1 MTDRLSSYGYAFQI
15 KVITGLLVDR
25 GFLQQISDIMIPS
38 YFESDAN
45 NWIVETILEYFNE
58 YKASPTLEVMK
69 VKLEKVEHELL
80 KTQVVEHLKD
90 AWKYTEATDLQY
102 IKDQALDFC
111 KNQEIKRAIL
121 ASVELL
127 KNGDYEGIKHAVDDA
142 LKAGADK
149 DIGHDYMIE
158 IDERYTDAVRDVQP
172 TPWDVI
178 NELTDGGL
186 GKGELGVMVAPAG
199 IGKSWALMNVGA
211 DLIKKGK
218 TVVHY
223 TLELNE
229 AYVGLRYDSVI
240 TGIANQNLKHYKE
253 DIKEQLSKIK
263 GELII
268 KHYPTKSVGVMGIR
282 AHIEKCIMQGK
293 KPDVVIVDYADLLRG
308 HGQEKRHELEGIYE
322 DLRGMAGEYEIPV
335 WTASQAN
342 RSALEEDVID
352 ASKISESYG
361 KVMVADFVLSLS
373 RKVAD
378 KLAGT
383 GRWHVIK
390 NRFGP
395 DGITLPS
402 KMNTSNGQFHIY
414 AETSI
419 GGKDT
424 QKQMDGG
431 NELTRKLL
439 ARKYQEISHDAS
451 MVDKGSMLDG
461 FE

>member
-15 KVITGLLVDR
+15 KVITALLVDKS
-25 GFLQQISDIMIPS
+25 FLEQISDIMLSS

-45 NWIVETILEYFNE
+45 SWIIDTILEYHKE
-58 YKASPTLEVMK
+58 YKSSPTLEVMK
-69 VKLEKVEHELL
+69 VKLEKVDHDIL
-80 KTQVVEHLKD
+80 KEQIISHLKD
-90 AWKYTEATDLQY
+90 AWKYTESPDLEY
-102 IKDQALDFC
+102 IKDQAMDFC
-111 KNQEIKRAIL
+111 KNQEIKKAIL
-121 ASVELL
+121 SSVELL
-127 KNGDYEGIKHAVDDA
+127 KQGDYDGIKAKVDEA

-149 DIGHDYMIE
+149 DIGHDYMTQ
-158 IDERYTDAVRDVQP
+158 IDERYTEAVRDVQE
-172 TPWDVI
+172 TPWEVI
-178 NELTDGGL
+178 NELTDGGI

-211 DLIKKGK
+211 HLVKKGK
-218 TVVHY
+218 TVLHY

-240 TGIANQNLKHYKE
+240 TGIANQNLKHYQE
-253 DIKEQLSKIK
+253 DIKEQISKLT

-268 KHYPTKSVGVMGIR
+268 KHYPTKSVSVMGIR
-282 AHIEKCIMQGK
+282 AHVEKCIMQDK
-293 KPDVVIVDYADLLRG
+293 KPDVIIVDYADLLRG

-322 DLRGMAGEYEIPV
+322 DLRGMAGEYDIPV

-402 KMNTSNGQFHIY
+402 KMNTSNGQFHLY
-414 AETSI
+414 AETSV

-439 ARKYQEISHDAS
+439 SRKYQEIQNE
-451 MVDKGSMLDG
+451 G

>member
-15 KVITGLLVDR
+15 KVITALLVDKS
-25 GFLQQISDIMIPS
+25 FLQQISDIMLSS

-45 NWIVETILEYFNE
+45 QWIINTILDYHTE
-58 YKASPTLEVMK
+58 YKSSPTLEVMK
-69 VKLEKVEHELL
+69 VKLEKVEQDVL
-80 KTQVVEHLKD
+80 KEQIIAHLKD
-90 AWKYTEATDLQY
+90 AWKFTESPDLEY
-102 IKDQALDFC
+102 IKDQAMDFC
-111 KNQEIKRAIL
+111 KNQEIKKAIL
-121 ASVELL
+121 SSVDLL
-127 KNGDYEGIKHAVDDA
+127 KNGDYDGIKAKVDNA

-149 DIGHDYMIE
+149 DIGHDYMTS
-158 IDERYTDAVRDVQP
+158 IDERYTEAVRDVQE
-172 TPWDVI
+172 TPWEVI

-186 GKGELGVMVAPAG
+186 GRGELGVMVAPAG
-199 IGKSWALMNVGA
+199 IGKSWALMNIGA
-211 DLIKKGK
+211 NAVKKGK
-218 TVVHY
+218 TVLHY
-223 TLELNE
+223 TLELNQ

-240 TGIANQNLKHYKE
+240 TGIANQNLKHYQD
-253 DIKEQLSKIK
+253 DIKEQLEKLE

-268 KHYPTKSVGVMGIR
+268 KHYPTKSISVMGIR
-282 AHIEKCIMQGK
+282 AHVEKCIMQDK
-293 KPDVVIVDYADLLRG
+293 KPDVIIVDYADLLRG

-322 DLRGMAGEYEIPV
+322 DLRGMAGEYNIPV

-373 RKVAD
+373 RKVQD

-414 AETSI
+414 ADTSI
-419 GGKDT
+419 GGKET

-431 NELTRKLL
+431 NELARQLL
-439 ARKYQEISHDAS
+439 ARKYAETKNED
-451 MVDKGSMLDG
+451 

>member
-15 KVITGLLVDR
+15 KVITSLLVDKS
-25 GFLQQISDIMIPS
+25 FLQQISDILSPK

-45 NWIVETILEYFNE
+45 EWIVSTILEYQKE
-58 YKASPTLEVMK
+58 YNASPTLEVMK
-69 VKLEKVEHELL
+69 VKLEKVEHDVL
-80 KTQVVEHLKD
+80 KDQVVAHLKD
-90 AWKYTEATDLQY
+90 AWKYTDSTDLEY
-102 IKDQALDFC
+102 IKDQAMDFC
-111 KNQEIKRAIL
+111 KNQEIKKAIL
-121 ASVELL
+121 GSVELL
-127 KNGDYEGIKHAVDDA
+127 KHGQYDEIKATVDNA

-149 DIGHDYMIE
+149 NIGHDYMID
-158 IDERYTDAVRDVQP
+158 IDERYTEAVRFVQE
-172 TPWDVI
+172 TPWEVI

-211 DLIKKGK
+211 HLIKKGK

-240 TGIANQNLKHYKE
+240 TGIANQNLKHYQE
-253 DIKEQLSKIK
+253 DIKEQLSKLK

-268 KHYPTKSVGVMGIR
+268 KHYPTKSVSVMGIR
-282 AHIEKCIMQGK
+282 AHVEKCIMQDK
-293 KPDVVIVDYADLLRG
+293 KPDVIIVDYADLLRG

-352 ASKISESYG
+352 ASKVSESYG
-361 KVMVADFVLSLS
+361 KVMVADFILSLS
-373 RKVAD
+373 RKVQD

-402 KMNTSNGQFHIY
+402 KMNTSNGQFNIY
-414 AETSI
+414 TDTSV
-419 GGKDT
+419 GGRDT
-424 QKQMDGG
+424 QKQMDNG
-431 NELTRKLL
+431 NDMARQML
-439 ARKYQEISHDAS
+439 ARKYQETQSE
-451 MVDKGSMLDG
+451 G

>member
-1 MTDRLSSYGYAFQI
+1 M
-15 KVITGLLVDR
+15 
-25 GFLQQISDIMIPS
+25 LQAK

-45 NWIVETILEYFNE
+45 NWIVTTIQEYFEE
-58 YKASPTLEVMK
+58 YKSSPTLEVMK
-69 VKLEKVEHELL
+69 VKMEKIDNDVL
-80 KTQVVEHLKD
+80 KTQIVQHLKD
-90 AWKYTEATDLQY
+90 AWKFTEAQDLEY

-121 ASVELL
+121 QSVELL
-127 KNGDYEGIKHAVDDA
+127 KSGRYDEIKTNIDNAM
-142 LKAGADK
+142 KAGADK
-149 DIGHDYMIE
+149 DIGHDYMTSIE
-158 IDERYTDAVRDVQP
+158 ERYTAAVRDVQP
-172 TPWDVI
+172 TPWEVI

-199 IGKSWALMNVGA
+199 IGKSWALMNIGA
-211 DLIKKGK
+211 DAVKKGK
-218 TVVHY
+218 TVLHY

-240 TGIANQNLKHYKE
+240 TGIANQNLKHYQD
-253 DIKEQLSKIK
+253 DIKEQLEKIK

-268 KHYPTKSVGVMGIR
+268 KHYPTKTVSVMGIR
-282 AHIEKCIMQGK
+282 AHVEKCIMQDK
-293 KPDVVIVDYADLLRG
+293 KPDVIIVDYADLIRG

-352 ASKISESYG
+352 ASKVSESYG

-373 RKVAD
+373 RKIQD

-402 KMNTSNGQFHIY
+402 KMNLSNGQFNIY
-414 AETSI
+414 TDTSLQ
-419 GGKDT
+419 GQNT
-424 QKQMDGG
+424 QKQMDKGD
-431 NELTRKLL
+431 ELAKQLL
-439 ARKYQEISHDAS
+439 ARKYKETQNT
-451 MVDKGSMLDG
+451 G

>member
-15 KVITGLLVDR
+15 KVITALLTDKSY
-25 GFLQQISDIMIPS
+25 LQQISDMLQAK

-45 NWIVETILEYFNE
+45 NWIVTTIQEYFEE
-58 YKASPTLEVMK
+58 YKSSPTLEVMK
-69 VKLEKVEHELL
+69 VKMEKIDNDVL
-80 KTQVVEHLKD
+80 KTQIIQHLKD
-90 AWKYTEATDLQY
+90 AWKFTEAQDLEY

-121 ASVELL
+121 QSVELL
-127 KNGDYEGIKHAVDDA
+127 KSGRYDEIKTNIDNAM
-142 LKAGADK
+142 KAGADK
-149 DIGHDYMIE
+149 DIGHDYMTQME
-158 IDERYTDAVRDVQP
+158 ERYTDAVRFVQA

-178 NELTDGGL
+178 NELLDGGL

-199 IGKSWALMNVGA
+199 IGKSWALMNIGA
-211 DLIKKGK
+211 DAVKKGK
-218 TVVHY
+218 TVLHY

-240 TGIANQNLKHYKE
+240 TGIANQNLKHYQD
-253 DIKEQLSKIK
+253 DIKEQLEKLK

-268 KHYPTKSVGVMGIR
+268 KHYPTKTVSVMGIR
-282 AHIEKCIMQGK
+282 AHVEKCIMQDK
-293 KPDVVIVDYADLLRG
+293 KPDVIIVDYADLIRG

-342 RSALEEDVID
+342 RSALEEDIID

-373 RKVAD
+373 RKVQD
-378 KLAGT
+378 KLSGT

-395 DGITLPS
+395 DGITLQS
-402 KMNTSNGQFHIY
+402 KMNTSNGQFHLY
-414 AETSI
+414 AETSV
-419 GGKDT
+419 GGKET

-439 ARKYQEISHDAS
+439 ARKFQEISNE
-451 MVDKGSMLDG
+451 G

>member
-15 KVITGLLVDR
+15 KVITSLLVDKS
-25 GFLQQISDIMIPS
+25 FLQQISDIMLPS

-45 NWIVETILEYFNE
+45 SWIIETILEYHKE
-58 YKASPTLEVMK
+58 YKSSPTLEVMK
-69 VKLEKVEHELL
+69 VKLDKVDHEVL
-80 KTQVVEHLKD
+80 KEQIISHLKD
-90 AWKYTEATDLQY
+90 AWKYTESPDIEY
-102 IKDQALDFC
+102 IKDQAMDFC
-111 KNQEIKRAIL
+111 KNQEIKKAIL
-121 ASVELL
+121 SSVELL
-127 KNGDYEGIKHAVDDA
+127 KQGDYDGIKARVDGA

-149 DIGHDYMIE
+149 DIGHDYMTQ
-158 IDERYTDAVRDVQP
+158 IDVRYTESVRDVQS
-172 TPWDVI
+172 TPWEVI

-211 DLIKKGK
+211 HLVKQGK
-218 TVVHY
+218 TVLHY
-223 TLELNE
+223 TLELNQ

-240 TGIANQNLKHYKE
+240 TGIANQNLKHYQA
-253 DIKEQLSKIK
+253 DIKEQIEKLT

-268 KHYPTKSVGVMGIR
+268 KHYPTKSVSVMGIR
-282 AHIEKCIMQGK
+282 AHVEKCIMQDK
-293 KPDVVIVDYADLLRG
+293 KPDVIIVDYADLLRG

-322 DLRGMAGEYEIPV
+322 ELRGMAGEYDIPV

-402 KMNTSNGQFHIY
+402 KMNTSNGQFNIY
-414 AETSI
+414 TDTSI
-419 GGKDT
+419 QGQNT
-424 QKQMDGG
+424 QKQMDKGD
-431 NELTRKLL
+431 ELTKQLL
-439 ARKYQEISHDAS
+439 ARKYKETQIE
-451 MVDKGSMLDG
+451 G

>member
-1 MTDRLSSYGYAFQI
+1 MTDRLSDYGYAFQI

-25 GFLQQISDIMIPS
+25 SFLQQISDILSPK
-38 YFESDAN
+38 YFESEAN
-45 NWIVETILEYFNE
+45 NWIVSTILEYQTE
-58 YKASPTLEVMK
+58 YNASPTLEVMK
-69 VKLEKVEHELL
+69 VKLEKVDQDVL
-80 KTQVVEHLKD
+80 KDQIIAHLKD
-90 AWKYTEATDLQY
+90 AWKYTESSDLTY
-102 IKDQALDFC
+102 IKDQAMDFC
-111 KNQEIKRAIL
+111 KNQEIKKAIIG
-121 ASVELL
+121 SVELL
-127 KNGDYEGIKHAVDDA
+127 KQGDYDGIKAVVDEA

-149 DIGHDYMIE
+149 DIGHDYLTQ
-158 IDERYTDAVRDVQP
+158 IDERYTDSVRFVQE
-172 TPWDVI
+172 TPWEVI

-211 DLIKKGK
+211 HLVKKGK
-218 TVVHY
+218 TVIHY

-240 TGIANQNLKHYKE
+240 TGIANQNLKHYQE
-253 DIKEQLSKIK
+253 DVKAQLEGIT

-282 AHIEKCIMQGK
+282 SHVEKCIMQDK
-293 KPDVVIVDYADLLRG
+293 KPDCIIVDYADLLRG

-373 RKVAD
+373 RKIQD

-402 KMNTSNGQFHIY
+402 KMNTSNGQFNIY
-414 AETSI
+414 TDTSI
-419 GGKDT
+419 GGKET

-431 NELTRKLL
+431 DELARQMLS
-439 ARKYQEISHDAS
+439 RKYQETQSS
-451 MVDKGSMLDG
+451 G

>member
-1 MTDRLSSYGYAFQI
+1 
-15 KVITGLLVDR
+15 
-25 GFLQQISDIMIPS
+25 
-38 YFESDAN
+38 
-45 NWIVETILEYFNE
+45 
-58 YKASPTLEVMK
+58 MK
-69 VKLEKVEHELL
+69 VKIEAVEHDVL
-80 KTQVVEHLKD
+80 KQQIVDHLKD
-90 AWKYTEATDLQY
+90 AWKFTEASDLQF
-102 IKDQALDFC
+102 IKEQALDFC
-111 KNQEIKRAIL
+111 KNQEIKKAIL
-121 ASVELL
+121 SSVDLL
-127 KNGDYEGIKHAVDDA
+127 KNGRYDDIKAKIDDA
-142 LKAGADK
+142 LKAGGDK
-149 DIGHDYMIE
+149 DIGHDYMTSIE
-158 IDERYTDAVRDVQP
+158 ERYTDAVRDTKE
-172 TPWDVI
+172 TPWEVL

-186 GKGELGVMVAPAG
+186 GKGELAVFVAPAG
-199 IGKSWALMNVGA
+199 IGKSWGLINIGA
-211 DLIKKGK
+211 NAVKKGM
-218 TVVHY
+218 TVLHY

-240 TGIANQNLKHYKE
+240 TGIANQNLKHYQSQVKDE
-253 DIKEQLSKIK
+253 LEKLD

-268 KHYPTKSVGVMGIR
+268 KHYPTKSVSVMGLR
-282 AHIEKCIMQGK
+282 SHIEKCIMNDK

-352 ASKISESYG
+352 ASKIAESYG
-361 KVMVADFVLSLS
+361 KVMVADFVISLS

-402 KMNTSNGQFHIY
+402 KMNTSNGQIHIY
-414 AETSI
+414 ADTSVQ
-419 GGKDT
+419 GKDT
-424 QKQMDGG
+424 QKQMDKGS
-431 NELTRKLL
+431 EYTRQML
-439 ARKYQEISHDAS
+439 ARKFKEISNDE
-451 MVDKGSMLDG
+451 

>member
-1 MTDRLSSYGYAFQI
+1 MTDRLSSYGYSFQI
-15 KVITGLLVDR
+15 KVITALLTDR
-25 GFLQQISDIMIPS
+25 MFMQQISDILLPT
-38 YFESDAN
+38 YFESEAN
-45 NWIVETILEYFNE
+45 NWIVDNILEYNKE
-58 YKASPTLEVMK
+58 YKTSPTLEVMK
-69 VKLEKVEHELL
+69 VKIEAVEHDVL
-80 KTQVVEHLKD
+80 KQQIIDHLKD
-90 AWKYTEATDLQY
+90 AWKFTEATDLQF
-102 IKDQALDFC
+102 IKEQALDFC
-111 KNQEIKRAIL
+111 KNQEIKKAIL
-121 ASVELL
+121 SSVDLL
-127 KNGDYEGIKHAVDDA
+127 KHSRYDDIKAKIDDA
-142 LKAGADK
+142 LKAGGDK
-149 DIGHDYMIE
+149 DIGHDYMSSIE
-158 IDERYTDAVRDVQP
+158 ERYTDAVRDTKE
-172 TPWDVI
+172 TPWEVI

-186 GKGELGVMVAPAG
+186 GKGELAVFVAPAG
-199 IGKSWALMNVGA
+199 IGKSWGLINIGA
-211 DLIKKGK
+211 NAIKKGM
-218 TVVHY
+218 TVLHY

-240 TGIANQNLKHYKE
+240 TGIANQNLKHYQNQVKDDLE
-253 DIKEQLSKIK
+253 KLE

-268 KHYPTKSVGVMGIR
+268 KHYPTKSVSVMGLR
-282 AHIEKCIMQGK
+282 SHIEKCIMNDK

-352 ASKISESYG
+352 ASKVSESYG
-361 KVMVADFVLSLS
+361 KVMVADFIISLS

-402 KMNTSNGQFHIY
+402 KMNTSNGQIHIY
-414 AETSI
+414 ADTSVQ
-419 GGKDT
+419 GKDT
-424 QKQMDGG
+424 QKQMDKGS
-431 NELTRKLL
+431 EYTRQML
-439 ARKYQEISHDAS
+439 ARKFKEISNDE
-451 MVDKGSMLDG
+451 

>member
-1 MTDRLSSYGYAFQI
+1 MTDRLSSYGYSFQI
-15 KVITGLLVDR
+15 KVITALLTDR
-25 GFLQQISDIMIPS
+25 MFMQQISDILLPT
-38 YFESDAN
+38 YFESEAN
-45 NWIVETILEYFNE
+45 NWIVDNILEYNKE
-58 YKASPTLEVMK
+58 YKTSPTLEVMK
-69 VKLEKVEHELL
+69 VKIEAVEHDVL
-80 KTQVVEHLKD
+80 KQQIVDHLKD
-90 AWKYTEATDLQY
+90 AWKFTEATDLQF
-102 IKDQALDFC
+102 IKEQALDFC
-111 KNQEIKRAIL
+111 KNQEIKKAIL
-121 ASVELL
+121 SSVDLL
-127 KNGDYEGIKHAVDDA
+127 KNGRYDDIKAKIDDA
-142 LKAGADK
+142 LKAGGDK
-149 DIGHDYMIE
+149 DIGHDYMTSIE
-158 IDERYTDAVRDVQP
+158 ERYTDAVRDTKE
-172 TPWDVI
+172 TPWEVL

-186 GKGELGVMVAPAG
+186 GKGELAVFVAPAG
-199 IGKSWALMNVGA
+199 IGKSWGLINIGA
-211 DLIKKGK
+211 NAVKKGM
-218 TVVHY
+218 TVLHY

-240 TGIANQNLKHYKE
+240 TGIANQNLKHYQSQVKDE
-253 DIKEQLSKIK
+253 LEKLD

-268 KHYPTKSVGVMGIR
+268 KHYPTKSVSVMGIR
-282 AHIEKCIMQGK
+282 SHIEKCIMQDK

-352 ASKISESYG
+352 ASKIAESYG
-361 KVMVADFVLSLS
+361 KVMVADFVISLS

-402 KMNTSNGQFHIY
+402 KMNTSNGQIHIY
-414 AETSI
+414 ADTSVQ
-419 GGKDT
+419 GKDT
-424 QKQMDGG
+424 QKQMDKGS
-431 NELTRKLL
+431 EYTRQML
-439 ARKYQEISHDAS
+439 ARKFKEISNDE
-451 MVDKGSMLDG
+451 

>member
-1 MTDRLSSYGYAFQI
+1 MTDRLSSYGYAFQV
-15 KVITGLLVDR
+15 KVITALLTDKS
-25 GFLQQISDIMIPS
+25 FLQQISDIMVPK
-38 YFESDAN
+38 YFESEAN
-45 NWIVETILEYFNE
+45 NWIVDIILEYHKE
-58 YKASPTLEVMK
+58 YKSSPTLEVMK
-69 VKLEKVEHELL
+69 VKMEDLDHDVL

-90 AWKYTEATDLQY
+90 AWRYTDAPDLEF
-102 IKDQALDFC
+102 IKEQALDFC
-111 KNQEIKRAIL
+111 KNQEIKKAIL
-121 ASVELL
+121 SSVELL
-127 KNGDYEGIKHAVDDA
+127 KHGKYEEIKAAVDDA
-142 LKAGADK
+142 LKSGGDK
-149 DIGHDYMIE
+149 DIGHEYMTNIE
-158 IDERYTDAVRDVQP
+158 ERYSESVRHVQE
-172 TPWDVI
+172 TPWEVI

-199 IGKSWALMNVGA
+199 IGKSWALMNIGA
-211 DLIKKGK
+211 NAVKKGK
-218 TVVHY
+218 TVLHY

-240 TGIANQNLKHYKE
+240 TGIAQQNLKHYIDEVK
-253 DIKEQLSKIK
+253 DQLSKID

-268 KHYPTKSVGVMGIR
+268 KHYPTKSVSVMGIR
-282 AHIEKCIMQGK
+282 SHIEKCIMQDK

-352 ASKISESYG
+352 ASKVSESYG
-361 KVMVADFVLSLS
+361 KVMVADFILSLS
-373 RKVAD
+373 RKVQD

-402 KMNTSNGQFHIY
+402 KMNTSNGQFDIY
-414 AETSI
+414 TDTSVQ
-419 GGKDT
+419 GKNT
-424 QKQMDGG
+424 QKAMDNG
-431 NELTRKLL
+431 NELARQML
-439 ARKYQEISHDAS
+439 ARKYQETQNS
-451 MVDKGSMLDG
+451 G

>member
-15 KVITGLLVDR
+15 KVITALLVDKS
-25 GFLQQISDIMIPS
+25 FLQQISDMLQAK

-45 NWIVETILEYFNE
+45 NWIVTTIQEYFEE
-58 YKASPTLEVMK
+58 YKSSPTLEVMK
-69 VKLEKVEHELL
+69 VKMEKIDNDVL
-80 KTQVVEHLKD
+80 KTQIVQHLKD
-90 AWKYTEATDLQY
+90 AWKFTEAQDLEY

-121 ASVELL
+121 QSVELL
-127 KNGDYEGIKHAVDDA
+127 KSGRYDEIKTNIDNAM
-142 LKAGADK
+142 KAGADK
-149 DIGHDYMIE
+149 DIGHEYMTSIE
-158 IDERYTDAVRDVQP
+158 ERYTEAVRHVQP

-211 DLIKKGK
+211 DAVKKGK
-218 TVVHY
+218 TVLHY

-240 TGIANQNLKHYKE
+240 TGIANQNLKHYQE
-253 DIKEQLSKIK
+253 DIKEQLEKLK

-268 KHYPTKSVGVMGIR
+268 KHYPTKTVSVMGLR
-282 AHIEKCIMQGK
+282 AHVEKCIMQGK
-293 KPDVVIVDYADLLRG
+293 KPDVIIVDYADLIRG

-352 ASKISESYG
+352 ASKVSESYG

-373 RKVAD
+373 RKIQD

-402 KMNTSNGQFHIY
+402 KMNLSNGQFNIY
-414 AETSI
+414 TDTSLQ
-419 GGKDT
+419 GQNT
-424 QKQMDGG
+424 QKQMDKGD
-431 NELTRKLL
+431 ELTKQLL
-439 ARKYQEISHDAS
+439 ARKYKETQNE
-451 MVDKGSMLDG
+451 G